1 MKLNHGA
8 LIELKDQHTSI
19 IMNSPGNNSEFK
31 STFLAE
37 VIFASLTEAGHAA
50 NNIKALNKG
59 GFKKGFSNDVE
70 QVFIE
75 EAGSGINFEMIL
87 NRDGIYDLLPEGLF
101 HQSKGNTRVNSV
113 QDAVEEHKQFK
124 EEEKLARRFFTP
136 LEQLLF
142 LYRAGAEAAER
153 GALYNI
159 QNGQLNESFYH
170 FWNIDVKLPEG
181 PAGRLLRLMPYADS
195 IKSDIDATAAALS
208 YVLQSKVTLRASLIP
223 DTYLLQQ
230 ENLSEQYLG
239 VNATIGNTIGEWLT
253 NWTCTISDIP
263 DKDLALYVEGGALK
277 KITDRFIEI
286 FVPVEIDVLL
296 DFRQA
301 VDPGIETYENILGV
315 GAYL

>member
-8 LIELKDQHTSI
+8 LIELKDQHTSN

-50 NNIKALNKG
+50 NNIKVLNKG

-75 EAGSGINFEMIL
+75 EADSRVSFEMAL

-101 HQSKGNTRVNSV
+101 HQSKGNTRINSV
-113 QDAVEEHKQFK
+113 EDAVEEHKQFK

-153 GALYNI
+153 KALYNI

-170 FWNIDVKLPEG
+170 FWDIDTKLPEG
-181 PAGRLLRLMPYADS
+181 PAGRLLRLMPSADT

-208 YVLQSKVTLRASLIP
+208 YVLQNNVTLKTSPLP
-223 DTYLLQQ
+223 DTCLLQQ
-230 ENLSEQYLG
+230 KNLSEQYLG
-239 VNATIGNTIGEWLT
+239 VNATIGNTIGEWMT

-263 DKDLALYVEGGALK
+263 KKDLALYVEGGALK

-286 FVPVEIDVLL
+286 FVPVEIDILF
-296 DFRQA
+296 DFKQA
-301 VDPGIETYENILGV
+301 VDPEIETYENILGV

>member
-31 STFLAE
+31 SAFLAE

-75 EAGSGINFEMIL
+75 EAGSGTSFEMIL

-101 HQSKGNTRVNSV
+101 HQSKGNTRVSSV

-208 YVLQSKVTLRASLIP
+208 YVLQSKVTLKASLIP

-301 VDPGIETYENILGV
+301 VDPGTETYENILGV